1 MDLWTYSP
9 EEVTILVMGVPLE
22 GVVDGTFVSVTR
34 QAPVFTSSS
43 TADGRVTR
51 TYNAAD
57 IWDIQ
62 FTLMNT
68 SPSNGFLDKLVL
80 LDRVTKRGKFPL
92 MIKDGFGGT
101 LIFSTTS
108 WIEELPTITYGTGMT
123 ERTWVIKSANA
134 VVNINGNEEP
144 SSLAE
149 DVLGTVAAAIP
160 GILR

>member
-9 EEVTILVMGVPLE
+9 EEVTILVMGAPLE
-22 GVVDGTFVSVTR
+22 GVVEDTFVSISR
-34 QAPVFTSSS
+34 QAPIFSSSS
-43 TADGRVTR
+43 TSDGRITR

-68 SPSNGFLDKLVL
+68 SPSNGFLNKLVL

-92 MIKDGFGGT
+92 MVKDGFGGT
-101 LIFSTTS
+101 LIFSTTT
-108 WIEELPTITYGTGMT
+108 WIEELPAVTYGVDMT
-123 ERTWVIKSANA
+123 ERTWVLKSANA
-134 VVNINGNEEP
+134 VVNINGNESP

-149 DVLGTVAAAIP
+149 DVLSGVAAALP
-160 GILR
+160 GIL

>member
-22 GVVDGTFVSVTR
+22 GVVDGTFVSITR
-34 QAPVFTSSS
+34 Q
-43 TADGRVTR
+43 
-51 TYNAAD
+51 AAD

-101 LIFSTTS
+101 LIFSTTT
-108 WIEELPTITYGTGMT
+108 WIEELPAITYGVEMT
-123 ERTWVIKSANA
+123 ERVWTLKSANA
-134 VVNINGNEEP
+134 VVNINGNESP
-144 SSLAE
+144 SSMAE
-149 DVLGTVAAAIP
+149 DILGTVASALP
-160 GILR
+160 GIL

>member
-9 EEVTILVMGVPLE
+9 EEVTVLVMGVPLE

-43 TADGRVTR
+43 TADGRITR
-51 TYNAAD
+51 TYNAAY

-101 LIFSTTS
+101 LIFSTTT
-108 WIEELPTITYGTGMT
+108 WIEELPSITYGVEMT
-123 ERTWVIKSANA
+123 ERVWTLKSANA
-134 VVNINGNEEP
+134 VVNINGNESP
-144 SSLAE
+144 SSMAE
-149 DVLGTVAAAIP
+149 DILGTVASALP
-160 GILR
+160 GIL

>member
-22 GVVDGTFVSVTR
+22 GVVDGTFVSITR

-43 TADGRVTR
+43 TADGRITR

-101 LIFSTTS
+101 LIFSTTT
-108 WIEELPTITYGTGMT
+108 WIEELPSITYGVEMT
-123 ERTWVIKSANA
+123 ERVWTLKSANA
-134 VVNINGNEEP
+134 VVNINGNESP
-144 SSLAE
+144 SSMAE
-149 DVLGTVAAAIP
+149 DILGTVASALP
-160 GILR
+160 GIL

>member
-22 GVVDGTFVSVTR
+22 GVVEGTFVSLTR
-34 QAPVFTSSS
+34 QAPIFTSSS
-43 TADGRVTR
+43 TADGRITR

-101 LIFSTTS
+101 LIFSTTT
-108 WIEELPTITYGTGMT
+108 WIEELPSITYGVEMT
-123 ERTWVIKSANA
+123 ERVWTLKSANA
-134 VVNINGNEEP
+134 VVNINGNESP
-144 SSLAE
+144 SSMAE
-149 DVLGTVAAAIP
+149 DILGTVASALP
-160 GILR
+160 GIL

>member
-1 MDLWTYSP
+1 MNLWTYSP
-9 EEVTILVMGVPLE
+9 EEVTVLVMGVPLE

-43 TADGRVTR
+43 TADGRITR
-51 TYNAAD
+51 TYNAAY

-101 LIFSTTS
+101 LIFSTTT
-108 WIEELPTITYGTGMT
+108 WIEELPSITYGVEMT
-123 ERTWVIKSANA
+123 ERVWTLKSANA
-134 VVNINGNEEP
+134 VVNINGNESP
-144 SSLAE
+144 SSMAE
-149 DVLGTVAAAIP
+149 DILGTVASALP
-160 GILR
+160 GIL

>member
-9 EEVTILVMGVPLE
+9 EEVTVLVMGVPLE

-43 TADGRVTR
+43 TADGHITR
-51 TYNAAD
+51 TYNAAY

-101 LIFSTTS
+101 LIFSTTT
-108 WIEELPTITYGTGMT
+108 WIEELPSITYGVEMT
-123 ERTWVIKSANA
+123 ERVWTLKSANA
-134 VVNINGNEEP
+134 VVNINGNESP
-144 SSLAE
+144 SSMAE
-149 DVLGTVAAAIP
+149 DILGTVASALP
-160 GILR
+160 GIL

>member
-22 GVVDGTFVSVTR
+22 GVVEGTFVSLTR
-34 QAPVFTSSS
+34 QAPLFTSSV
-43 TADGRVTR
+43 TTDGRVTR
-51 TYNAAD
+51 TYNAFD
-57 IWDIQ
+57 IWDVQ

-68 SPSNGFLDKLVL
+68 SPSNGYLNKLAL
-80 LDRVTKRGKFPL
+80 LDRTTKRGKFPFL
-92 MIKDGFGGT
+92 IKDGFGGT

-108 WIEELPTITYGTGMT
+108 WIEELPTITYGIGMT

>member
-43 TADGRVTR
+43 TADGRITR

-80 LDRVTKRGKFPL
+80 LDRVTKRGKFPI

-101 LIFSTTS
+101 LIFSTTT
-108 WIEELPTITYGTGMT
+108 WIEDLPSITYGVEMT
-123 ERTWVIKSANA
+123 ERVWTLKSANA
-134 VVNINGNEEP
+134 VVNINGNESP
-144 SSLAE
+144 SSMAE
-149 DVLGTVAAAIP
+149 DILGTVASALP
-160 GILR
+160 GIL

>member
-34 QAPVFTSSS
+34 LAPVFTSSS
-43 TADGRVTR
+43 TADGRITR

-68 SPSNGFLDKLVL
+68 SPSNGFL
-80 LDRVTKRGKFPL
+80 
-92 MIKDGFGGT
+92 
-101 LIFSTTS
+101 
-108 WIEELPTITYGTGMT
+108 E
-123 ERTWVIKSANA
+123 A
-134 VVNINGNEEP
+134 
-144 SSLAE
+144 SSS
-149 DVLGTVAAAIP
+149 
-160 GILR
+160 

>member
-43 TADGRVTR
+43 TADGRITR

-57 IWDIQ
+57 IWNIQ

-101 LIFSTTS
+101 LIFSTTT
-108 WIEELPTITYGTGMT
+108 WIEELPTITYGVEMT
-123 ERTWVIKSANA
+123 ERVWTLKSANA
-134 VVNINGNEEP
+134 VVSINGNDEP
-144 SSLAE
+144 SGLIE
-149 DVLGTVAAAIP
+149 DVLGTVASALP
-160 GILR
+160 GIL